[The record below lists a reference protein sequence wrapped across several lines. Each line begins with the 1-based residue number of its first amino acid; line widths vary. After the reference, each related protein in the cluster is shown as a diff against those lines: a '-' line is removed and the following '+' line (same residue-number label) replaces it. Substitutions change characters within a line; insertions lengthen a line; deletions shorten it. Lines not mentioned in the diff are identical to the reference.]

1 MADAMGYVVDA
12 MKNEAPIQDKLLC
25 VSRLRVVALAL
36 GEEKTRSEMLPF
48 LRKLRDPPVRWPGT
62 RGEAPLE
69 TADAGSPRR
78 RRAPRTLRPWQAA
91 PAHTQLPWLRRRRD
105 LIHSGSF
112 SLHTLRPRGR
122 LSGPRL
128 HPYV

>member
-78 RRAPRTLRPWQAA
+78 RRLAPSG
-91 PAHTQLPWLRRRRD
+91 HGRR
-105 LIHSGSF
+105 HQ
-112 SLHTLRPRGR
+112 HTLSCHG
-122 LSGPRL
+122 SGGGVISYTPGASLCTRCARAGA
-128 HPYV
+128 

>member
-62 RGEAPLE
+62 RGILRSRLLTPAALAGVGRLAPS
-69 TADAGSPRR
+69 GHGRR
-78 RRAPRTLRPWQAA
+78 HQ
-91 PAHTQLPWLRRRRD
+91 
-105 LIHSGSF
+105 
-112 SLHTLRPRGR
+112 HTLSCHG
-122 LSGPRL
+122 SGGGVISYAPGASLCTRCARAGA
-128 HPYV
+128 